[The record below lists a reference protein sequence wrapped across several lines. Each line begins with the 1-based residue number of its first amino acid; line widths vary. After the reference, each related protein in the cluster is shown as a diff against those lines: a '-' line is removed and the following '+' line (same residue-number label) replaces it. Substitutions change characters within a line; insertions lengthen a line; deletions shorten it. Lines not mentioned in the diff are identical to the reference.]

1 MSGKTRKDGP
11 KRLSS
16 ALTLAEAWR
25 DEEIEGEVFSS
36 VTTSTGYIITADRE
50 TVWNGYKSQVLLL
63 RNRPLGLVLTLRASA
78 ASLGKVALSVLH
90 RAIEIPA
97 KKGMRRLREGVFE
110 NTETPAITPSPYVK
124 LDSLADPGLAA
135 CDIET
140 LRPLVLASSVRAL
153 EYQVWR
159 GKRYG
164 ARMLAGL
171 DQVWEDETA
180 MLKRIGL
187 EVPEDLLGKYS
198 VMKVSWR
205 LSGN

>member
-25 DEEIEGEVFSS
+25 DEEIHGEVFSS

-50 TVWNGYKSQVLLL
+50 TVWNGYKSQVLLV
-63 RNRPLGLVLTLRASA
+63 RNRPLGLVLALRASA
-78 ASLGKVALSVLH
+78 ASLGKVALGVLH

-97 KKGMRRLREGVFE
+97 AKGMRRLGVGICE
-110 NTETPAITPSPYVK
+110 NTETPANTPTPYVR
-124 LDSLADPGLAA
+124 LDSLADPALATCNVEA
-135 CDIET
+135 
-140 LRPLVLASSVRAL
+140 LRPLVLESSIRAL

-164 ARMLAGL
+164 SRMLAGI
-171 DQVWEDETA
+171 DKVWEEETA
-180 MLKRIGL
+180 MLKHIGL
-187 EVPEDLLGKYS
+187 DVPEDILGKYS

-205 LSGN
+205 LSGQ

>member
-1 MSGKTRKDGP
+1 MSGKTQKDGP

-25 DEEIEGEVFSS
+25 DEEIHGEVFSS

-50 TVWNGYKSQVLLL
+50 TVWNGYKSQVLLV
-63 RNRPLGLVLTLRASA
+63 RNRPLGLVLALRASA
-78 ASLGKVALSVLH
+78 ASLGKVALGVLH

-97 KKGMRRLREGVFE
+97 AKGMRRLGVGIFE
-110 NTETPAITPSPYVK
+110 NTETPANTPTPYVR
-124 LDSLADPGLAA
+124 LDSLADPALAT
-135 CDIET
+135 CNVET
-140 LRPLVLASSVRAL
+140 LRPLVLESSIRAL

-164 ARMLAGL
+164 SRMLAGI
-171 DQVWEDETA
+171 DKVWEEETA
-180 MLKRIGL
+180 MLKHIGL
-187 EVPEDLLGKYS
+187 DVPEDILGKYS

-205 LSGN
+205 LSGQ